1 MQLEDKHFPVNRTA
15 TMGGVV
21 LVDPA
26 TKKPYKAGVTI
37 QQVDGG
43 FDPTGLAT
51 DTGQEVIVQ
60 ALEDLLAAVRA
71 NATNGEVS
79 IADEELPPVAGGATA
94 TKQDAILA
102 ALQNLAGVLGGT
114 LTVTAAEP
122 IAVTAEN
129 VPLPAGSSTAAR
141 QDAILSA
148 LNALAEIFR
157 TETLDVTGSVS
168 VEGTVPISGAVS
180 LSNASIA
187 VTPSGTFTVDL
198 PGSATSA
205 KQDAILSALG
215 SLLTAIQA
223 PQVITD
229 GGQSITVDGVVG
241 VSGTIPVTQSGSWTT
256 AATQSGTWNVGIS
269 GTPTVN
275 VGNTVTISDG
285 SGPLTVDG
293 AVSATITGTP
303 NVNVTNTS
311 LPVNVG
317 NTVNV
322 SDGNGSLT
330 VDGAVSAT
338 VTNTS
343 LPVTQSGTWNVGV
356 TGTPNVNISN
366 TSVPVSG
373 SVGITGTPNVNVA
386 NASPIPVSLP
396 GTQPVSLASVPSHP
410 VTQSSTWDVNVTNS
424 NVPVSLSSVPTHA
437 VTQSGTWTW
446 IPANAATLS
455 TPPTA
460 VSVGT
465 TSTQLV
471 TANTNRKA
479 LIIQNMG
486 NTTLMVCFAATAV
499 VTTPTFQ
506 VPANNWIV
514 IERDVWTGVVT
525 AIRPSGSATAD
536 AVVTV
541 TS

>member
-21 LVDPA
+21 LIDPA
-26 TKKPYKAGVTI
+26 TKKPYKAGVTV

-51 DTGQEVIVQ
+51 DEGQSDILAALQQLITAVQ
-60 ALEDLLAAVRA
+60 ASA
-71 NATNGEVS
+71 NDGEVS
-79 IADEELPPVAGGATA
+79 IADEELPPVAGGATE

-168 VEGTVPISGAVS
+168 VEGTVPVSGAVS

-241 VSGTIPVTQSGSWTT
+241 VSGTIPVTQSG
-256 AATQSGTWNVGIS
+256 
-269 GTPTVN
+269 
-275 VGNTVTISDG
+275 
-285 SGPLTVDG
+285 
-293 AVSATITGTP
+293 
-303 NVNVTNTS
+303 
-311 LPVNVG
+311 
-317 NTVNV
+317 
-322 SDGNGSLT
+322 
-330 VDGAVSAT
+330 
-338 VTNTS
+338 
-343 LPVTQSGTWNVGV
+343 TWNVGV
-356 TGTPNVNISN
+356 TGTPNVNIAN

-373 SVGITGTPNVNVA
+373 SVGITGTPNVNIA
-386 NASPIPVSLP
+386 NASPISVSLP

-514 IERDVWTGVVT
+514 IERDIWTGVVT

>member
-114 LTVTAAEP
+114 LTVTATEP
-122 IAVTAEN
+122 IAVTAES

-157 TETLDVTGSVS
+157 TETLDVTGSVN
-168 VEGTVPISGAVS
+168 VEGTVPVSGAVS

-187 VTPSGTFTVDL
+187 VTPSGAFTVDL

-215 SLLTAIQA
+215 SLLTGIQA

-241 VSGTIPVTQSGSWTT
+241 VSGSVPVTDNGGSLTVDGT
-256 AATQSGTWNVGIS
+256 VGATQSGTWNVGIS

-303 NVNVTNTS
+303 NVNV
-311 LPVNVG
+311 
-317 NTVNV
+317 
-322 SDGNGSLT
+322 
-330 VDGAVSAT
+330 A
-338 VTNTS
+338 NTS
-343 LPVTQSGTWNVGV
+343 LPVTQSGTWNVGL
-356 TGTPNVNISN
+356 TGTPSVSVSN
-366 TSVPVSG
+366 S
-373 SVGITGTPNVNVA
+373 PNVNT
-386 NASPIPVSLP
+386 LP
-396 GTQPVSLASVPSHP
+396 Q
-410 VTQSSTWDVNVTNS
+410 
-424 NVPVSLSSVPTHA
+424 
-437 VTQSGTWTW
+437 
-446 IPANAATLS
+446 NAATLTTS
-455 TPPTA
+455 PTA
-460 VSVGT
+460 ISVGT
-465 TSTQLV
+465 TSVQLV
-471 TANTNRKA
+471 ASLATRKSV
-479 LIIQNMG
+479 IIQNMG
-486 NTTLMVCFAATAV
+486 GTNLVLSFAGTAVATA
-499 VTTPTFQ
+499 PTMI
-506 VPANNWIV
+506 VPANNWVNIS
-514 IERDVWTGVVT
+514 RGTWTGVVT

-541 TS
+541 VS

>member
-37 QQVDGG
+37 QQVEGG

-102 ALQNLAGVLGGT
+102 ALQNLAGVLNGT
-114 LTVTAAEP
+114 LTITATEP

-129 VPLPAGSSTAAR
+129 VPLPAGSSTATK

-168 VEGTVPISGAVS
+168 VEGTVPVSGAVS

-187 VTPSGTFTVDL
+187 VTPSGTFTVDF

-215 SLLTAIQA
+215 SILTAIQA

-241 VSGTIPVTQSGSWTT
+241 VSGSVPVTDNGGSLTVDGT
-256 AATQSGTWNVGIS
+256 VGATQSGTWNVGIS

-303 NVNVTNTS
+303 NVNV
-311 LPVNVG
+311 
-317 NTVNV
+317 
-322 SDGNGSLT
+322 
-330 VDGAVSAT
+330 A
-338 VTNTS
+338 NTS
-343 LPVTQSGTWNVGV
+343 LPVTQSGTWNVGL
-356 TGTPNVNISN
+356 TGTPSVSVSN
-366 TSVPVSG
+366 S
-373 SVGITGTPNVNVA
+373 PNVNT
-386 NASPIPVSLP
+386 LP
-396 GTQPVSLASVPSHP
+396 Q
-410 VTQSSTWDVNVTNS
+410 
-424 NVPVSLSSVPTHA
+424 
-437 VTQSGTWTW
+437 
-446 IPANAATLS
+446 NAATLTTS
-455 TPPTA
+455 PTA
-460 VSVGT
+460 ISVGT
-465 TSTQLV
+465 TSVQLAASLA
-471 TANTNRKA
+471 TRKSV
-479 LIIQNMG
+479 IIQNMG
-486 NTTLMVCFAATAV
+486 GTNLVLSFAGTAVATA
-499 VTTPTFQ
+499 PTMI
-506 VPANNWIV
+506 VPANNWVNIS
-514 IERDVWTGVVT
+514 RGTWTGVVT

-541 TS
+541 VS